1 MQFFEKCLIYFQYMM
16 FFIQNH
22 YFGRLF
28 KLDLFKLLIRD
39 DLKRKLCSIQKIKN
53 IYIFTI

>member
-1 MQFFEKCLIYFQYMM
+1 MM

-39 DLKRKLCSIQKIKN
+39 DLKQKLCSIQKIK
-53 IYIFTI
+53 IYISLQYK